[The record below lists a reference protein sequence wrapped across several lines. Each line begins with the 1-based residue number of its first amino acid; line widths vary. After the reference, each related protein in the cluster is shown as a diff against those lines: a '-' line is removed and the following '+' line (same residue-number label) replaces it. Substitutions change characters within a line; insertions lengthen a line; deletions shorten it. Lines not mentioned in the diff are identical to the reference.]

1 MVDSTQ
7 IGMTEFSVIPAG
19 ITGLPAAGDIL
30 LG

>member
-7 IGMTEFSVIPAG
+7 VGMTQFNVTPAG
-19 ITGLPAAGDIL
+19 ITGLPAAGDPL

>member
-7 IGMTEFSVIPAG
+7 VGMTQFSVIPAG
-19 ITGLPAAGDIL
+19 IAGLPAAGDFL